1 MALPDLR
8 VDITSA
14 LPALPVHYNGSISN
28 EKDSKSSWTRFVKD
42 KSQKLLSCTKTDY
55 VNSDMT
61 SSNTSAKSF
70 IRNCWFTVKKRKIMN
85 ENRQKKNY
93 QNIYSPSSTS
103 SLQETK
109 DAALPRIIREE
120 KEEATAKKRLNNLK
134 RTDKEGKE
142 VTERT
147 WKIHLYPLKRK
158 KNAEPM
164 DRHLQINL

>member
-1 MALPDLR
+1 
-8 VDITSA
+8 
-14 LPALPVHYNGSISN
+14 
-28 EKDSKSSWTRFVKD
+28 
-42 KSQKLLSCTKTDY
+42 
-55 VNSDMT
+55 
-61 SSNTSAKSF
+61 
-70 IRNCWFTVKKRKIMN
+70 VKKRKIMN